1 MLSNVREVIMMRYT
15 HALAGACLLFLATT
29 PAVAQKQQ
37 LNLALAGA
45 QSAAF
50 VYGGGLADYI
60 SKNSAK
66 VNVSAQA
73 SQGFSANLRL
83 VNSGSVALGFS
94 AAPTFYEGLR
104 GIGEFKDKHP
114 NLRAVHPIWPAELH
128 CVAFRDKGIRS
139 ENDLAGKRISVGL
152 KATSG
157 AVVAETLL
165 REAGLAEKAIPVYLN
180 PTQSVDAMRDGK
192 IDVMCA
198 NSGGP
203 YPAFVGLTGR
213 GGLTLI
219 PWRNE
224 TLEKAAAATPGRS
237 VKVIPKG
244 TYAWQH
250 EDAPSVGHWSFMF
263 THKDVPDEVIHD
275 ILTVWLTDEARSHL
289 LKVGDGWKELP
300 REPLA
305 EVLQN
310 IGLPMHPGAMRYWAE
325 RGVKIPEI
333 KNAAQP

>member
-1 MLSNVREVIMMRYT
+1 MRHLT
-15 HALAGACLLFLATT
+15 TLASVSVLLFAAA
-29 PAVAQKQQ
+29 PALAQKQQ

-60 SKNSAK
+60 SKTSAK

-73 SQGFSANLRL
+73 SQGFAANVRL

-94 AAPTFYEGLR
+94 AAPTFYEALR
-104 GIGEFKDKHP
+104 GVGEFKEKHP
-114 NLRAVHPIWPAELH
+114 NIRAVHPIWPAELH

-139 ENDLAGKRISVGL
+139 EADLAGKRISVGL

-165 REAGLAEKAIPVYLN
+165 KEGGLQGKAVPVYLN
-180 PTQSVDAMRDGK
+180 PSQSVDAMRDGK
-192 IDVMCA
+192 VDVMCA

-203 YPAFVGLTGR
+203 YPAFVGLTGG
-213 GGLTLI
+213 GGLMLI
-219 PWRNE
+219 PWKSE
-224 TLEKAAAATPGRS
+224 TLKKAAAATPGRS
-237 VKVIPKG
+237 VKTIPKG
-244 TYAWQH
+244 TYAWQAD
-250 EDAPSVGHWSFMF
+250 DAPSVGHWSFMF
-263 THKDVPDEVIHD
+263 TNKDVPEEAIRE
-275 ILTVWLTDEARSHL
+275 ILNVWLTDQAYAHL

-305 EVLQN
+305 DVLQS
-310 IGLPMHPGAMRYWAE
+310 IGLPLHPGAARFWSE
-325 RGVKIPEI
+325 RGVKLPEI
-333 KNAAQP
+333 KNAALP

>member
-1 MLSNVREVIMMRYT
+1 MMRYANT
-15 HALAGACLLFLATT
+15 LTRLCLLLLAAT
-29 PAVAQKQQ
+29 PALAQKQQ

-50 VYGGGLADYI
+50 VYGGGLADYL
-60 SKNSAK
+60 SKASPK

-73 SQGFSANLRL
+73 SQGFSANVRL

-94 AAPTFYEGLR
+94 AAPTFYEALR
-104 GIGEFKDKHP
+104 GIGEFKEKHP
-114 NLRAVHPIWPAELH
+114 NIRAVHPIWPAELH

-139 ENDLAGKRISVGL
+139 ESDLAGKRISVGL

-165 REAGLAEKAIPVYLN
+165 KEAGLAEKTTPVYLN
-180 PTQSVDAMRDGK
+180 PSQSVDAMRDGK

-203 YPAFVGLTGR
+203 YPAFVGLTGG

-219 PWRNE
+219 PWKNE
-224 TLEKAAAATPGRS
+224 TLKKAAAATPGRS
-237 VKVIPKG
+237 VKTIPKS
-244 TYAWQH
+244 TYAWQT

-263 THKDVPDEVIHD
+263 ANKDVPDSVIQE
-275 ILTVWLTDEARSHL
+275 LLSVWLTKQARAHL

-300 REPLA
+300 NEPLV
-305 EVLQN
+305 EVLQA
-310 IGLPMHPGAMRYWAE
+310 IGLPLHAGAVRYWTQ

-333 KNAAQP
+333 KNAAQL

>member
-1 MLSNVREVIMMRYT
+1 MTRY
-15 HALAGACLLFLATT
+15 AYILATLCT
-29 PAVAQKQQ
+29 LMLATAPAAAQKQQ

-60 SKNSAK
+60 SKTSSK

-73 SQGFSANLRL
+73 SQGFAANVRL

-114 NLRAVHPIWPAELH
+114 NIRAVHPIWPAELH
-128 CVAFRDKGIRS
+128 CVAFRNKGIRS
-139 ENDLAGKRISVGL
+139 EADLAGKRISVGL

-165 REAGLAEKAIPVYLN
+165 KEGGLAGKAATVYLN
-180 PTQSVDAMRDGK
+180 PSQSVDAMRDGK

-203 YPAFVGLTGR
+203 YPAFVGLTGG
-213 GGLTLI
+213 GGLALI
-219 PWRNE
+219 PWKDE
-224 TLEKAAAATPGRS
+224 TLKKAAAATPGRS

-244 TYAWQH
+244 TYAWQT

-263 THKDVPDEVIHD
+263 TNKEVSDAAIHE
-275 ILTVWLTDEARSHL
+275 ILSVWLTDQARAHL

-300 REPLA
+300 KEPLV
-305 EVLQN
+305 EVLQG
-310 IGLPMHPGAMRYWAE
+310 IGLPMHPGAVRYWAE